1 MEFLLLNAGKDN
13 NWSNMAATKIIKSI
27 ESCECLGQLMTC
39 RSLVN
44 NFMFA
49 SIISAKET
57 DDKDLVLISTLLHLL
72 IKNRETQLITEMV
85 EEIDKSFFELLH

>member
-1 MEFLLLNAGKDN
+1 
-13 NWSNMAATKIIKSI
+13 
-27 ESCECLGQLMTC
+27 MTC

-85 EEIDKSFFELLH
+85 DEIDKSFFELLH